1 MHEYP
6 VTLEI
11 VRIAEKTAREKDGL
25 VKAIHLVV
33 GEDSGFIGES
43 IQMYFDVISEGTL
56 CEGAILT
63 IRDIKPKMRCD
74 RCGALFERKRFS
86 FTCPHCGGDGSR
98 EGVLYRERGSG
109 NLNPSTAVYLPAS
122 CIVRKRRY
130 PMHMV
135 KAGVMEN
142 IYAHNN
148 HIAEHVRHYLTDR
161 NIFAVNVMGA
171 PGTGKTTSL
180 EQLMKYIARKV
191 YVIEGDIESDID
203 TERLRKQ
210 HVKAAQINTFGA
222 CHLDA
227 PLVHNAV
234 HTMDFDAPGI
244 LFIEN
249 VGNLVCPAE
258 LDIGEHMKLLIVSVA
273 DGSDKPYKYPLAFEK
288 ADMILLNKVD
298 LMPYLDFDEEFFM
311 KGIRHLNKNA
321 PVFKVSGKTGEG
333 YEEAA
338 KWICEKAGMSD

>member
-1 MHEYP
+1 
-6 VTLEI
+6 
-11 VRIAEKTAREKDGL
+11 
-25 VKAIHLVV
+25 
-33 GEDSGFIGES
+33 
-43 IQMYFDVISEGTL
+43 
-56 CEGAILT
+56 
-63 IRDIKPKMRCD
+63 
-74 RCGALFERKRFS
+74 
-86 FTCPHCGGDGSR
+86 
-98 EGVLYRERGSG
+98 
-109 NLNPSTAVYLPAS
+109 
-122 CIVRKRRY
+122 
-130 PMHMV
+130 MHMV

-148 HIAEHVRHYLTDR
+148 HIAEHVRHYLTER

-180 EQLMKYIARKV
+180 EQLMKYIARRV

-227 PLVHNAV
+227 PLVHNA
-234 HTMDFDAPGI
+234 
-244 LFIEN
+244 
-249 VGNLVCPAE
+249 AE

-311 KGIRHLNKNA
+311 KGIRHLNKTA